1 MKERQAGHLLLLRP
15 LRAALRGA
23 RRLAVGENQ
32 SMATV
37 WSFPAV
43 LASLAGSCLPLSSAS
58 VSGPAELTLAE
69 SEGEPGRWVVRSAGT
84 ARPLLEI
91 VPDAWS
97 GNANVYAPGGTIRVG
112 HFWSQ
117 LLMFSGGNWLTDR
130 VESEGF
136 RLISF
141 EVLRRHG
148 ESVRY
153 RGTWQF
159 RDYFTSEA
167 EHLVWVRGG
176 TVFHHVRASLKVLRD
191 IPKVTA
197 VWVELMNDAD
207 AYRTAAAKT
216 TRGVVEQPLTGTS
229 NMHYMDGLRL
239 QERGWIAVY
248 GPRKNQNAS
257 AALVPLGSSHAVRP
271 RVNDSHCDN
280 IELHLLDPRRSRAL
294 PKGRSFSLEYLLL
307 IHGAADGRE
316 WIDGRVR
323 DAEVFLRTRTAQR
336 AMPGGER

>member
-141 EVLRRHG
+141 EVLGAMARASATG
-148 ESVRY
+148 A
-153 RGTWQF
+153 RGSSGTTS
-159 RDYFTSEA
+159 RARPSISSGSEA
-167 EHLVWVRGG
+167 ARCFI
-176 TVFHHVRASLKVLRD
+176 T
-191 IPKVTA
+191 
-197 VWVELMNDAD
+197 
-207 AYRTAAAKT
+207 
-216 TRGVVEQPLTGTS
+216 
-229 NMHYMDGLRL
+229 
-239 QERGWIAVY
+239 
-248 GPRKNQNAS
+248 
-257 AALVPLGSSHAVRP
+257 
-271 RVNDSHCDN
+271 
-280 IELHLLDPRRSRAL
+280 
-294 PKGRSFSLEYLLL
+294 
-307 IHGAADGRE
+307 
-316 WIDGRVR
+316 
-323 DAEVFLRTRTAQR
+323 
-336 AMPGGER
+336 